1 MPTKSTPRF
10 LPWLFVAVTV
20 SLIGTS
26 CAGRNPGTT
35 SLVAPSPVRV
45 TFTAQSDSFTAAAR
59 EYTAI
64 WSREGTRIIAAME
77 QATGIRFDS
86 PPYADTAISAVV
98 FEGVSNSGYR
108 ERPMMMRA
116 SYPEAT
122 KRATLVH
129 ELGHRLQIGVAGDED
144 EHEVLFLW
152 IYDVWTTLWGK
163 QFADEQVIVERARR
177 GPYPRAWDAALA
189 LNASERAAKF
199 RRLRDR
205 KENRS

>member
-1 MPTKSTPRF
+1 MSTNSTLRF
-10 LPWLFVAVTV
+10 LSRPLVVLTV
-20 SLIGTS
+20 LLTATACS
-26 CAGRNPGTT
+26 RNSQTASP
-35 SLVAPSPVRV
+35 VAPSLVRV

-59 EYTAI
+59 EYTTI
-64 WSREGTRIIAAME
+64 WNREGARIIAAME

-86 PPYADTAISAVV
+86 PPYADTAITAVV

-129 ELGHRLQIGVAGDED
+129 ELGHRLQIGVAGNED

-152 IYDVWTTLWGK
+152 LYDVWTTLWGK

-189 LNASERAAKF
+189 LNANERAAKF
-199 RRLRDR
+199 QRLKDR
-205 KENRS
+205 K

>member
-1 MPTKSTPRF
+1 MHSKLSSGF
-10 LPWLFVAVTV
+10 LQWAFVALAV
-20 SLIGTS
+20 LLNGTS
-26 CAGRNPGTT
+26 CAARNSETAPK
-35 SLVAPSPVRV
+35 VAPSPVRV
-45 TFTAQSDSFTAAAR
+45 TFTAQSDSFTAAVR

-64 WSREGTRIIAAME
+64 WNREGARIVAAME

-86 PPYADTAISAVV
+86 PPYADTAIGAVV

-116 SYPEAT
+116 SYPDAT

-163 QFADEQVIVERARR
+163 QFADEQVLVERARR

-189 LNASERAAKF
+189 LNANERAAKF
-199 RRLRDR
+199 RRLKDR
-205 KENRS
+205 R

>member
-1 MPTKSTPRF
+1 MSTKSTLRLVPGSSVV
-10 LPWLFVAVTV
+10 LTV
-20 SLIGTS
+20 LLIGTACS
-26 CAGRNPGTT
+26 SRNPETT
-35 SLVAPSPVRV
+35 SQVAPSPVRL
-45 TFTAQSDSFTAAAR
+45 TFTAQSDSFTAAVR

-64 WSREGTRIIAAME
+64 WNREGARIIAALE

-86 PPYADTAISAVV
+86 PPYADTAIGAVV

-129 ELGHRLQIGVAGDED
+129 ELGHRLQIGVAGNED

-152 IYDVWTTLWGK
+152 LYDVWTTLWGK

-189 LNASERAAKF
+189 LNANERAAKF
-199 RRLRDR
+199 RRLKDR
-205 KENRS
+205 K

>member
-1 MPTKSTPRF
+1 MRSHWY
-10 LPWLFVAVTV
+10 LELAWSSVAL
-20 SLIGTS
+20 SALLIGTA
-26 CAGRNPGTT
+26 CTGRNPAIASGPI
-35 SLVAPSPVRV
+35 AASPVRV
-45 TFTAQSDSFTAAAR
+45 TFTAQSDSFTAAVR

-64 WSREGTRIIAAME
+64 WNREGARIIAAME

-86 PPYADTAISAVV
+86 PPYADTAIGAIV

-122 KRATLVH
+122 RRATLVH

-152 IYDVWTTLWGK
+152 LYDVWTLLWGK

-199 RRLRDR
+199 RRLKNR
-205 KENRS
+205 K